1 MKISNNKIKINKVI
15 NRFLPINKSVL
26 KRLESEPK
34 ITDFTIIKLLGIGTF
49 SKVYLAQH
57 NKTKAQYA
65 IKTID
70 KRNIENK
77 NEKEYL
83 KREAEIMY
91 RINHHNIVK

>member
-26 KRLESEPK
+26 KGLESEPK

-57 NKTKAQYA
+57 NNWGY
-65 IKTID
+65 IF
-70 KRNIENK
+70 
-77 NEKEYL
+77 L
-83 KREAEIMY
+83 
-91 RINHHNIVK
+91 